1 MGGHWVALSS
11 SRRLT
16 RRVEDLVVEHRE
28 VEREAQADGVRG
40 RQVLRRRGLG
50 RRVGVEG
57 CLRGLL
63 AGVAG
68 LGTEISTIIK
78 KTTTTSK
85 CRGGHGNM
93 GHYFE

>member
-57 CLRGLL
+57 RLR
-63 AGVAG
+63 
-68 LGTEISTIIK
+68 
-78 KTTTTSK
+78 
-85 CRGGHGNM
+85 
-93 GHYFE
+93 